1 MPSILEKIVAHKR
14 TELAAAQAAVP
25 LSALRERIAARPPA
39 LDFAAA
45 LDAARHGPGSGSGA
59 GICLIA
65 EVKKASP
72 SKGLLRADF
81 DPVQLAGVYAD
92 NGGAAI
98 SVITDSHFLGEPAHL
113 TAVQESGA
121 AGSAPVLRKDFI
133 FDPYQVYE
141 SRAIGADTFLLIV
154 DILTPAQLAELIG
167 VGRTLGMTPLVETH
181 DADEIATAV
190 AAGAQVI
197 GINNR
202 NLHTFVTDLAVTET
216 LAPLIPS
223 DRVIVS
229 ESGISTPADLVR
241 LAPYGVN
248 AVLVGEAL
256 VTADDT
262 AAKVRDLVAGGRM
275 VGDRTTADSRMAAVV

>member
-1 MPSILEKIVAHKR
+1 MPSILEQIVAKKR
-14 TELAAAQAAVP
+14 TELAAAQVAVP
-25 LSALRERIAARPPA
+25 LSALRERIAGRPPA
-39 LDFAAA
+39 LDFAGA
-45 LDAARHGPGSGSGA
+45 LGGA
-59 GICLIA
+59 LGGDGVSLIA

-92 NGGAAI
+92 NGAAAI
-98 SVITDSHFLGEPAHL
+98 SVITDGHFLGEPGHL
-113 TAVQESGA
+113 TAVKESGA
-121 AGSAPVLRKDFI
+121 SGKAPVLRKDFI

-141 SRAIGADTFLLIV
+141 ARAIGADTFLLIV
-154 DILTPAQLAELIG
+154 DILTPGLLSELIG
-167 VGRTLGMTPLVETH
+167 VGRELGMTPLVETH

-190 AAGAQVI
+190 AAGARII

-216 LAPLIPS
+216 LAERIPS

-229 ESGISTPADLVR
+229 ESGISTPADLAR

-262 AAKVRDLVAGGRM
+262 AAKVRSLVSGGRM
-275 VGDRTTADSRMAAVV
+275 TADFQMSADSRMAAVV

>member
-14 TELAAAQAAVP
+14 TELAAAQTAVP
-25 LSALRERIAARPPA
+25 LPALQERITARPPA
-39 LDFAAA
+39 RDFATA
-45 LDAARHGPGSGSGA
+45 LDGARHGAGAGA
-59 GICLIA
+59 GIRLIA

-92 NGGAAI
+92 NGAAAI
-98 SVITDSHFLGEPAHL
+98 SVITDGHFRGEPAHL
-113 TAVQESGA
+113 TAVKESGA
-121 AGSAPVLRKDFI
+121 SGLAPVLRKDFI

-167 VGRTLGMTPLVETH
+167 VGRALGMTPLVETH

-190 AAGAQVI
+190 AAGARVI

-216 LAPLIPS
+216 LAPLIPP

-229 ESGISTPADLVR
+229 ESGISNPADLTR

-262 AAKVRDLVAGGRM
+262 AAKVRALVAGGRM
-275 VGDRTTADSRMAAVV
+275 ADDSRMAAVV